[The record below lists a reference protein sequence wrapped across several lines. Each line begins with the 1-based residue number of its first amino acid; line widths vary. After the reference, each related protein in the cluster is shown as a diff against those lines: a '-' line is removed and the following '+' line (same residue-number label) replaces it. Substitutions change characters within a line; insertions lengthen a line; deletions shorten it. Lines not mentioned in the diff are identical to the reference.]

1 MVRIARPS
9 DPKRIAELKQKVRD
23 RSYMTAAIARLAQ
36 KLTEELVH
44 TRNDTPR

>member
-44 TRNDTPR
+44 TRNDTPK